1 MRPHTEQ
8 SHKHQRQ
15 VIEQEAGI
23 EEYDSRDRPFIWSM
37 TGGEIR
43 YASGLVDALVGD
55 GINAVKSAMNQAI
68 AKGVPAQHRSD
79 KYEDFLTRLTRFDT
93 RQQAEEAKGEG
104 HLYLRV
110 EPRDSADDLELLYA
124 LAGSLLQH
132 SGINPLTLL
141 VQVPKLDGSTEE
153 KSAVEVMNRAR
164 AWIDAIEEPH
174 A

>member
-1 MRPHTEQ
+1 M
-8 SHKHQRQ
+8 
-15 VIEQEAGI
+15 
-23 EEYDSRDRPFIWSM
+23 YL
-37 TGGEIR
+37 IR
-43 YASGLVDALVGD
+43 HNASFTLH
-55 GINAVKSAMNQAI
+55 N
-68 AKGVPAQHRSD
+68 
-79 KYEDFLTRLTRFDT
+79 T

-104 HLYLRV
+104 QLYLRV